1 MPTPQEIEASRNSL
15 SQLRK
20 LKGDSLSNL
29 NFNSADIIS
38 SLSTSDKPKGVSKI
52 ITFLTNKVQNIQTK
66 VLPSLNLI
74 ASQLGIQNFGTANET
89 LPTTC
94 PTPDQIAQI
103 LQIRDNIVSQLNEVS
118 AVVQKYSGVFNKLL
132 DGINSQIAIILNS
145 KQAKKAVSNTQ
156 KLTSAAAKVVPSPP
170 GLPGFVGSLL
180 SDLAAGANALDNVI
194 KNIQFDD
201 LGNPKLAGQIGIFN
215 AGFTTL
221 TYLDTTIQ
229 NIITK
234 LNSIDQVLL
243 NCGATLAPL
252 DPNLQQVSTN
262 SNEILYKGFILKV
275 EDIKFNDTLTQKI
288 GVAYNKSGI
297 ALLKTDASFT
307 SDIQTLIDTLKF
319 IIDKD
324 NLKAS

>member
-20 LKGDSLSNL
+20 LKGDSISNL